1 MLPEIKRP
9 KEHDELLKRLNEE
22 FEKKHKRSIELLSN
36 IKSERERISRL
47 LNRFKSQEPD
57 QIYRFY
63 HQSFKVFIMVP
74 LIEQADK
81 LFRDIAPEGSEINSW
96 YGLIAKGGIGK
107 AFDEQT
113 TNENWLS
120 EVPQILLAFWNAKYF
135 LEQMTVAAD
144 ELNEAPMTLPSGWAA
159 VLYLYGLR

>member
-1 MLPEIKRP
+1 
-9 KEHDELLKRLNEE
+9 
-22 FEKKHKRSIELLSN
+22 
-36 IKSERERISRL
+36 
-47 LNRFKSQEPD
+47 
-57 QIYRFY
+57 
-63 HQSFKVFIMVP
+63 MVP

-144 ELNEAPMTLPSGWAA
+144 ELNEAPMPLPSGWAA